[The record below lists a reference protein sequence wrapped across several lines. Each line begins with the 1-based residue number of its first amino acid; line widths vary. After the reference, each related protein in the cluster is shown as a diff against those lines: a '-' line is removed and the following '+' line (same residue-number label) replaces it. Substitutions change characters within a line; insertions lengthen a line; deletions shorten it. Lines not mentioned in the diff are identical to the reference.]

1 MKIDEKID
9 VNQGRE
15 ECGPGSFVFFY
26 GSLIKNMRWSMKK
39 KCESRLCT
47 LQTKFNSVT
56 NKCGCWPH
64 YRVLSPCSTTKKK
77 QIL

>member
-26 GSLIKNMRWSMKK
+26 GSLIKNMR
-39 KCESRLCT
+39 
-47 LQTKFNSVT
+47 
-56 NKCGCWPH
+56 
-64 YRVLSPCSTTKKK
+64 
-77 QIL
+77 